1 MDREKRIS
9 ELSLGNR
16 KKVSIVCAMQHKP
29 KLLILDEPTSGLD
42 PLMQEAFFQLILE
55 SHAEGTTVFLSS
67 HVLSKVKRYCQN
79 AAIIREGKL
88 IKVDSVENL
97 LKSGVRRVKVWKDG
111 REEVFSY
118 SGEIRNLIKQLDQQQ
133 VDDVLIEELSME
145 ELFLH
150 YYETEGQR

>member
-1 MDREKRIS
+1 MCFPLKPVFTRDKG
-9 ELSLGNR
+9 ELPNF
-16 KKVSIVCAMQHKP
+16 I
-29 KLLILDEPTSGLD
+29 DEPTSGLD

-67 HVLSKVKRYCQN
+67 HVLSEVKRYCQN

>member
-1 MDREKRIS
+1 M
-9 ELSLGNR
+9 
-16 KKVSIVCAMQHKP
+16 
-29 KLLILDEPTSGLD
+29 
-42 PLMQEAFFQLILE
+42 
-55 SHAEGTTVFLSS
+55 
-67 HVLSKVKRYCQN
+67 
-79 AAIIREGKL
+79 
-88 IKVDSVENL
+88 ENL